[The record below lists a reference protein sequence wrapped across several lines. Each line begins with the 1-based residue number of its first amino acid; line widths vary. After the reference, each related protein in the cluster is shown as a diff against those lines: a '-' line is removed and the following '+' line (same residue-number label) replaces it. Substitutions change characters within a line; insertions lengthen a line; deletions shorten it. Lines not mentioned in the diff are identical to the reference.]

1 MHHLGQSSGAAC
13 CLVRNISTIRQCW
26 GRLSRKRAEE
36 GFPLPLNLQLMEAWL
51 DTVRIITCIL
61 MVEWGLIHIMA
72 GCITIPTGLKNDLAS
87 YFGGLYGG
95 LSGVDPAAAEDLKSA
110 KFWKYTNRAL
120 FQHGINLLWIGVWS
134 CVFAGVNYW
143 PEINR
148 MAWALYCP
156 ICQRPPDYRLNGDTP
171 HRTPPPSPAWR
182 ASLRPRLRPVC
193 LTQTSSTGA
202 TSVPSIPRSS
212 ERSLARCRRIST
224 AQPAS

>member
-1 MHHLGQSSGAAC
+1 
-13 CLVRNISTIRQCW
+13 V
-26 GRLSRKRAEE
+26 
-36 GFPLPLNLQLMEAWL
+36 PLNLQLMETWL
-51 DTVRIITCIL
+51 DAVRIIACIL

-156 ICQRPPDYRLNGDTP
+156 IYLFDWGYFLAIDTKELGGLMGEVQTYINGAAGILTAVLMRYGRTDVGMGEFIAYVVVSSLLILAGIVNKIYFKFIKVPDETLVTKG
-171 HRTPPPSPAWR
+171 
-182 ASLRPRLRPVC
+182 
-193 LTQTSSTGA
+193 
-202 TSVPSIPRSS
+202 
-212 ERSLARCRRIST
+212 
-224 AQPAS
+224 